1 LLRTLLLLF
10 PVAAQA
16 SEAASPGVSS
26 GTYLQA
32 GFALILIV
40 GLLAA
45 TAWMARKVSGGKGFG
60 QAGLKVIGGV
70 ALGPRERI
78 VLVEVV
84 TTGWSSAS
92 FPGKFVPCIAWP
104 RAACPRAPCQ
114 PVPTSPSPNGCRAL
128 PIGST
133 MINRLLAFLV
143 LLLPAGLAFA
153 QAAGGL
159 PAVTSTPAAGG
170 ARRIR

>member
-1 LLRTLLLLF
+1 MLRTFLLLF

-78 VLVEVV
+78 VLVEVGDDWLV
-84 TTGWSSAS
+84 IGVV
-92 FPGKFVPCIAWP
+92 PGQIRTLHRLA
-104 RAACPRAPCQ
+104 RG
-114 PVPTSPSPNGCRAL
+114 SL
-128 PIGST
+128 PEG
-133 MINRLLAFLV
+133 A
-143 LLLPAGLAFA
+143 LPAGADKPFA
-153 QAAGGL
+153 QWLQGIAN
-159 PAVTSTPAAGG
+159 
-170 ARRIR
+170 RQHHE

>member
-1 LLRTLLLLF
+1 MLRTFLLLF

-78 VLVEVV
+78 VLVEAGDDWLVIGIV
-84 TTGWSSAS
+84 
-92 FPGKFVPCIAWP
+92 PGQIRTLHRLA
-104 RAACPRAPCQ
+104 RG
-114 PVPTSPSPNGCRAL
+114 SL
-128 PIGST
+128 PEG
-133 MINRLLAFLV
+133 A
-143 LLLPAGLAFA
+143 LPAGADKPFA
-153 QAAGGL
+153 QWLQGIAN
-159 PAVTSTPAAGG
+159 
-170 ARRIR
+170 RQHHD

>member
-1 LLRTLLLLF
+1 MLRTLLLLF

-78 VLVEVV
+78 VLVEVGDNWLV
-84 TTGWSSAS
+84 IGVV
-92 FPGKFVPCIAWP
+92 PGQIRTLHRLAKG
-104 RAACPRAPCQ
+104 
-114 PVPTSPSPNGCRAL
+114 SL
-128 PIGST
+128 PEG
-133 MINRLLAFLV
+133 A
-143 LLLPAGLAFA
+143 LPAGADKPFA
-153 QAAGGL
+153 QWLQGIAQ
-159 PAVTSTPAAGG
+159 
-170 ARRIR
+170 RQHHD

>member
-1 LLRTLLLLF
+1 MLRTLLLLF

-78 VLVEVV
+78 VLVEVGDDWLV
-84 TTGWSSAS
+84 IGVV
-92 FPGKFVPCIAWP
+92 PGQIRTLHRLAKG
-104 RAACPRAPCQ
+104 
-114 PVPTSPSPNGCRAL
+114 SL
-128 PIGST
+128 PEG
-133 MINRLLAFLV
+133 A
-143 LLLPAGLAFA
+143 LPAGADKPFA
-153 QAAGGL
+153 QWLQGIANRQ
-159 PAVTSTPAAGG
+159 PHD
-170 ARRIR
+170 

>member
-1 LLRTLLLLF
+1 MLRTFLLLF

-78 VLVEVV
+78 VLVEVGDDWLV
-84 TTGWSSAS
+84 IGVV
-92 FPGKFVPCIAWP
+92 PGQIRTLHRLA
-104 RAACPRAPCQ
+104 RG
-114 PVPTSPSPNGCRAL
+114 SL
-128 PIGST
+128 PEG
-133 MINRLLAFLV
+133 A
-143 LLLPAGLAFA
+143 LPAGADKPFA
-153 QAAGGL
+153 QWLQGIANRQ
-159 PAVTSTPAAGG
+159 PHD
-170 ARRIR
+170 

>member
-78 VLVEVV
+78 VLVEVGDDWLV
-84 TTGWSSAS
+84 IGVV
-92 FPGKFVPCIAWP
+92 PGQIRTLHRLA
-104 RAACPRAPCQ
+104 RG
-114 PVPTSPSPNGCRAL
+114 SL
-128 PIGST
+128 PEG
-133 MINRLLAFLV
+133 A
-143 LLLPAGLAFA
+143 LPAGADKPFA
-153 QAAGGL
+153 QWLQGIAN
-159 PAVTSTPAAGG
+159 
-170 ARRIR
+170 RQHHD

>member
-1 LLRTLLLLF
+1 MLRTFLLLF

-78 VLVEVV
+78 VLVEVGDDWLV
-84 TTGWSSAS
+84 IGVV
-92 FPGKFVPCIAWP
+92 PGQIRTLHRLA
-104 RAACPRAPCQ
+104 RG
-114 PVPTSPSPNGCRAL
+114 SL
-128 PIGST
+128 PEG
-133 MINRLLAFLV
+133 A
-143 LLLPAGLAFA
+143 LPAGADKPFA
-153 QAAGGL
+153 QWLQGIAN
-159 PAVTSTPAAGG
+159 
-170 ARRIR
+170 RQQHD

>member
-1 LLRTLLLLF
+1 MLRTFLLLF

-78 VLVEVV
+78 VLVEVGDDWLV
-84 TTGWSSAS
+84 IGVV
-92 FPGKFVPCIAWP
+92 PGQIRTLHRLA
-104 RAACPRAPCQ
+104 RG
-114 PVPTSPSPNGCRAL
+114 SL
-128 PIGST
+128 PEG
-133 MINRLLAFLV
+133 A
-143 LLLPAGLAFA
+143 LPAGADKPFA
-153 QAAGGL
+153 QWLQGIAQ
-159 PAVTSTPAAGG
+159 
-170 ARRIR
+170 RQHHD

>member
-1 LLRTLLLLF
+1 MLRTLLLLF

-32 GFALILIV
+32 GFALVLIV

-78 VLVEVV
+78 VLVEVGDDWLV
-84 TTGWSSAS
+84 IGVV
-92 FPGKFVPCIAWP
+92 PGQIRTLHRLAKG
-104 RAACPRAPCQ
+104 
-114 PVPTSPSPNGCRAL
+114 SL
-128 PIGST
+128 PEG
-133 MINRLLAFLV
+133 A
-143 LLLPAGLAFA
+143 LPAGADKPFA
-153 QAAGGL
+153 QWLQGIAN
-159 PAVTSTPAAGG
+159 
-170 ARRIR
+170 RQHHD

>member
-78 VLVEVV
+78 VLVEVGDDWLV
-84 TTGWSSAS
+84 IDVV
-92 FPGKFVPCIAWP
+92 PGQIRTLHRLAKG
-104 RAACPRAPCQ
+104 
-114 PVPTSPSPNGCRAL
+114 SL
-128 PIGST
+128 PEG
-133 MINRLLAFLV
+133 A
-143 LLLPAGLAFA
+143 LPAGADKPFA
-153 QAAGGL
+153 QWLQGIAN
-159 PAVTSTPAAGG
+159 
-170 ARRIR
+170 RQHHD

>member
-1 LLRTLLLLF
+1 MLRTLFLFF
-10 PVAAQA
+10 PVVAQA
-16 SEAASPGVSS
+16 SEAASPGVSA

-78 VLVEVV
+78 VLVEVGDDWLV
-84 TTGWSSAS
+84 IGVV
-92 FPGKFVPCIAWP
+92 PGQIRTLHRLA
-104 RAACPRAPCQ
+104 RG
-114 PVPTSPSPNGCRAL
+114 SL
-128 PIGST
+128 PEG
-133 MINRLLAFLV
+133 A
-143 LLLPAGLAFA
+143 LPAGADKPFA
-153 QAAGGL
+153 QWLQGIAN
-159 PAVTSTPAAGG
+159 
-170 ARRIR
+170 RQHHD

>member
-78 VLVEVV
+78 VLVEVGDDWLV
-84 TTGWSSAS
+84 IGVV
-92 FPGKFVPCIAWP
+92 PGQIRTLHRLAKG
-104 RAACPRAPCQ
+104 
-114 PVPTSPSPNGCRAL
+114 SL
-128 PIGST
+128 PEG
-133 MINRLLAFLV
+133 A
-143 LLLPAGLAFA
+143 LPAGADKPFA
-153 QAAGGL
+153 QWLQGIAN
-159 PAVTSTPAAGG
+159 
-170 ARRIR
+170 RQQHD

>member
-1 LLRTLLLLF
+1 MLRTFLLLF

-78 VLVEVV
+78 VLVEVGDDWLV
-84 TTGWSSAS
+84 IGVV
-92 FPGKFVPCIAWP
+92 PGQIRTLHRLA
-104 RAACPRAPCQ
+104 RG
-114 PVPTSPSPNGCRAL
+114 SL
-128 PIGST
+128 PEG
-133 MINRLLAFLV
+133 A
-143 LLLPAGLAFA
+143 LPAGADKPFA
-153 QAAGGL
+153 QWLQGIAN
-159 PAVTSTPAAGG
+159 
-170 ARRIR
+170 RQHHD

>member
-1 LLRTLLLLF
+1 MLRTLLLLF

-78 VLVEVV
+78 VLVEVGDDWLV
-84 TTGWSSAS
+84 IGIV
-92 FPGKFVPCIAWP
+92 PGQIRTLHRLAKG
-104 RAACPRAPCQ
+104 
-114 PVPTSPSPNGCRAL
+114 SL
-128 PIGST
+128 PDG
-133 MINRLLAFLV
+133 A
-143 LLLPAGLAFA
+143 LPAGADKPFA
-153 QAAGGL
+153 QWLQGIAN
-159 PAVTSTPAAGG
+159 
-170 ARRIR
+170 RQHHD